1 MRVRETGPLL
11 AGVVA
16 AAVVLALFARTTTE
30 AERLLAVPIRGWFVA
45 ALLLC
50 IGLSAQLV
58 LSGRTAFLRERR
70 LVHAAASLRELT
82 GQLEL
87 LATTDNLTGLT
98 NRRVFFERLGIEFR
112 RAVRYHRP
120 LSVIMA
126 DLDHFKTV
134 NDRFGH
140 PFGDLVLAVTAQA
153 LRGNVRESD
162 VVARYGGEEFVLML
176 PETSRAEAMVVAE
189 KLRAAIEA
197 QDYTDGIQSTRITI
211 SLGVASLPESA
222 PVDVEDLLRRA
233 DDALY
238 AAKHGGRNRAVA
250 ASSDVTRE
258 ASS

>member
-1 MRVRETGPLL
+1 MRARETWPTL
-11 AGVVA
+11 AGVLAAGVA
-16 AAVVLALFARTTTE
+16 LAFFARTTPA
-30 AERLLAVPIRGWFVA
+30 AEQLLAVPIRGWFVA
-45 ALLLC
+45 SLLLC

-58 LSGRTAFLRERR
+58 VSGRTALLRERR

-87 LATTDNLTGLT
+87 LATTDTLTGLT

-112 RAVRYHRP
+112 RALRYHRP

-140 PFGDLVLAVTAQA
+140 PFGDLVLAVTAQV

-162 VVARYGGEEFVLML
+162 LVARYGGEEFVLML
-176 PETSRAEAMVVAE
+176 PETPQAEAMVVAE
-189 KLRAAIEA
+189 KLRVAIEA
-197 QDYTDGIQSTRITI
+197 QDYTNGIQSTRITI
-211 SLGVASLPESA
+211 SLGVASLPDAA
-222 PVDVEDLLRRA
+222 PVDVEELLRHA

-250 ASSDVTRE
+250 ASSTVTRE
-258 ASS
+258 G